1 MSRIGKVPIPIPK
14 DVKVKRTDSIL
25 EAVGPTG
32 RLTHRI
38 PPEIQISIEPEQIV
52 VKRPNDHRT
61 TRCLHGLTRALIANM
76 ITGVTQGFEKRLE
89 IQGIGYRADL
99 QGNVL
104 RLTLG
109 FSHPVLFPLPEG
121 VKVEVERQT
130 SIKVKG
136 IDKQLVGSVAAQ
148 IRSLKPPEP
157 YKGKGIRYVGEYVK
171 LKVGKT
177 KAA

>member
-1 MSRIGKVPIPIPK
+1 MSRIGKIPIPIPK
-14 DVKVKRTDSIL
+14 DVKVKLIDSIL
-25 EAVGPTG
+25 EVVGPKG

-38 PPEIQISIEPEQIV
+38 PSEIQISIEPEQIV
-52 VKRPNDHRT
+52 VTRPNDHRT
-61 TRCLHGLTRALIANM
+61 TRSLHGLNRVLIANM
-76 ITGVTQGFEKRLE
+76 ITGVTSGFEKRLE

-99 QGNVL
+99 QGNIL

-109 FSHPVLFPLPEG
+109 FSHPVLFSLPEG
-121 VKVEVERQT
+121 IKVEVEKQT
-130 SIKVKG
+130 NIKVGG

-157 YKGKGIRYVGEYVK
+157 YKGKGIRYADEYVK

-177 KAA
+177 KA

>member
-14 DVKVKRTDSIL
+14 DVKVKLTDSIL

-61 TRCLHGLTRALIANM
+61 IRCLHGLTRALIANM

-121 VKVEVERQT
+121 VKVDVERQT

-177 KAA
+177 KA

>member
-1 MSRIGKVPIPIPK
+1 VSRIGKIPIPIPK
-14 DVKVKRTDSIL
+14 DVKVKLIDSIL
-25 EAVGPTG
+25 EVMGPRG

-38 PPEIQISIEPEQIV
+38 PSEIQISIEPEQIV
-52 VKRPNDHRT
+52 VTRPNDHRT
-61 TRCLHGLTRALIANM
+61 TRSLHGLNRVLIANM
-76 ITGVTQGFEKRLE
+76 ITGVTSGFEKRLE

-99 QGNVL
+99 QGNIL

-109 FSHPVLFPLPEG
+109 FSHPVLFSLPEG
-121 VKVEVERQT
+121 IKVEVEKQT
-130 SIKVKG
+130 NIKVGG

-157 YKGKGIRYVGEYVK
+157 YKGKGIRYADEYVR

-177 KAA
+177 KA

>member
-1 MSRIGKVPIPIPK
+1 MSRIGKIPIPIPK
-14 DVKVKRTDSIL
+14 EVKVKLIDSIL
-25 EAVGPTG
+25 EVVGPMG

-38 PPEIQISIEPEQIV
+38 PSEIQISIEPEQIV
-52 VKRPNDHRT
+52 VTRPNDHRT
-61 TRCLHGLTRALIANM
+61 TRSLHGLNRVLVANM
-76 ITGVTQGFEKRLE
+76 ITGVTRGFEKRLE

-99 QGNVL
+99 QGNIL

-121 VKVEVERQT
+121 IKVEVEKQT
-130 SIKVKG
+130 NIKVVG

-157 YKGKGIRYVGEYVK
+157 YKGKGIRYADEYVK

-177 KAA
+177 KA

>member
-1 MSRIGKVPIPIPK
+1 VSRIGKVPIPIPK
-14 DVKVKRTDSIL
+14 DVKVKLTDSIL

-32 RLTHRI
+32 QLTHRI

-99 QGNVL
+99 QGSVL

-130 SIKVKG
+130 NIKVKG

-177 KAA
+177 KA

>member
-1 MSRIGKVPIPIPK
+1 VSRIGKVPIPIPK
-14 DVKVKRTDSIL
+14 DVKVKLTDSIL

-38 PPEIQISIEPEQIV
+38 PPEIQIFIEPEQIV
-52 VKRPNDHRT
+52 VKRPSDHRT

-177 KAA
+177 KA

>member
-1 MSRIGKVPIPIPK
+1 MSRVGKVPIPIPK
-14 DVKVKRTDSIL
+14 DVKVKLTDSIL
-25 EAVGPTG
+25 EVVGPTG

-38 PPEIQISIEPEQIV
+38 PSEIQISIEPEQIV
-52 VKRPNDHRT
+52 VKRPNNHRT
-61 TRCLHGLTRALIANM
+61 SRSLHGLTRALIANM
-76 ITGVTQGFEKRLE
+76 ITGVTHGFEKRLE
-89 IQGIGYRADL
+89 IQGIGYRAGL

-104 RLTLG
+104 HLALG

-121 VKVEVERQT
+121 VNVEVERQT

-157 YKGKGIRYVGEYVK
+157 YKGKGIRYVDEYVK

-177 KAA
+177 KA

>member
-14 DVKVKRTDSIL
+14 DVKVKLTDSIL

-89 IQGIGYRADL
+89 IQGIGYRADP

-177 KAA
+177 KA

>member
-1 MSRIGKVPIPIPK
+1 VSRVGKVPIPIPK
-14 DVKVKRTDSIL
+14 DVKVKLTDSIL
-25 EAVGPTG
+25 EVVGPTG
-32 RLTHRI
+32 RLSHRI
-38 PPEIQISIEPEQIV
+38 PSEIQISIEPEQIV

-177 KAA
+177 KA

>member
-14 DVKVKRTDSIL
+14 DVKVKLTDSIL
-25 EAVGPTG
+25 EVVGPTG

-38 PPEIQISIEPEQIV
+38 PSEIQISIEPEQIL

-61 TRCLHGLTRALIANM
+61 TRSLHGLTRVLIANM
-76 ITGVTQGFEKRLE
+76 ITGVTRGFEKRLE

-99 QGNVL
+99 QGNIL

-109 FSHPVLFPLPEG
+109 FSHPVLFSLPEG

-130 SIKVKG
+130 RMRVKG

-148 IRSLKPPEP
+148 IRSLKHPEP
-157 YKGKGIRYVGEYVK
+157 YKGKGIRYADEYVK

-177 KAA
+177 KA

>member
-1 MSRIGKVPIPIPK
+1 VSRIGKVPISIPNE
-14 DVKVKRTDSIL
+14 VKVKLTDSIL
-25 EAVGPTG
+25 EVVGPSG
-32 RLTHRI
+32 QLTHRI
-38 PPEIQISIEPEQIV
+38 PSEIQISIEPEQIL

-61 TRCLHGLTRALIANM
+61 TRSLHGLTRVLIANM

-89 IQGIGYRADL
+89 IQGIGFRADL
-99 QGNVL
+99 QGKVL

-109 FSHPVLFPLPEG
+109 FSHPILFPLPEG

-157 YKGKGIRYVGEYVK
+157 YKGKGIRYADEYVK
-171 LKVGKT
+171 LKVGKA
-177 KAA
+177 KA

>member
-1 MSRIGKVPIPIPK
+1 VSRIGKIPIPIPK
-14 DVKVKRTDSIL
+14 DVKVKLTDSIL

-61 TRCLHGLTRALIANM
+61 IRCLHGLTRALIANM

-121 VKVEVERQT
+121 VKVDVERQT

-148 IRSLKPPEP
+148 IRSFKPPEP

-177 KAA
+177 KA

>member
-1 MSRIGKVPIPIPK
+1 MSRIGKIPIPIPK
-14 DVKVKRTDSIL
+14 DVKVKLIDSIL
-25 EAVGPTG
+25 EVMGPRG

-38 PPEIQISIEPEQIV
+38 PSEIQISIEPEQIV
-52 VKRPNDHRT
+52 VTRPNDHRT
-61 TRCLHGLTRALIANM
+61 TRSLHGLNRVLIANM
-76 ITGVTQGFEKRLE
+76 ITGVTSGFEKRLE

-99 QGNVL
+99 QGNIL

-109 FSHPVLFPLPEG
+109 FSHPVLFSLPEG
-121 VKVEVERQT
+121 IKVEVEKQT
-130 SIKVKG
+130 NIKVGG

-157 YKGKGIRYVGEYVK
+157 YKGKGIRYADEYVK

-177 KAA
+177 KA

>member
-14 DVKVKRTDSIL
+14 DVKVKLTDSIL

-121 VKVEVERQT
+121 VKVDVERQT

-177 KAA
+177 KA

>member
-1 MSRIGKVPIPIPK
+1 MSRIGKVPILIPK
-14 DVKVKRTDSIL
+14 DVKVKLTDSIL
-25 EAVGPTG
+25 EVVGPTG

-38 PPEIQISIEPEQIV
+38 PSEIQISIEPEQIL

-61 TRCLHGLTRALIANM
+61 TRSLHGLTRVLIANM
-76 ITGVTQGFEKRLE
+76 ITGVTRGFEKRLE

-99 QGNVL
+99 QGNIL

-109 FSHPVLFPLPEG
+109 FSHPVLFSLPEG

-130 SIKVKG
+130 RMRVKG

-157 YKGKGIRYVGEYVK
+157 YKGKGIRYADEYVK

-177 KAA
+177 KA

>member
-1 MSRIGKVPIPIPK
+1 VSRIGKVPISIPK
-14 DVKVKRTDSIL
+14 DVKVKLTDSIL

-99 QGNVL
+99 QGSVL

-130 SIKVKG
+130 NIKVKG

-177 KAA
+177 KA